1 MDRQILYPAQIPLV
15 EDGLNAQRN
24 AMVGLG
30 HLAGAAFGTNTVAAS
45 GFACSPAEGL
55 AVTIAPGALL
65 APGVVDASAY
75 GTLAAVSSAL
85 VRQFIS
91 RDPVSLT
98 VPSAG
103 ATYVVYV
110 TPQTV
115 DADNTVLPFYNAA
128 DPSVTYAGQNNS
140 GLAAPTVRRDEAV
153 LAIGSPVPSGAYP
166 LWQIVVPAGATT
178 LTADMLSVAS
188 GAPFYPSLAA
198 VAPRIVAPFNAQLAA
213 AMGGY
218 PLNAVVADT
227 TTPGTFWVSTAD
239 ANVSTPGADGATWQ
253 SLFNGYA
260 TEAWANTTFQP
271 VGDYAT
277 LNQVQTFTAD
287 QTIQSSNLH
296 INNGS
301 LILANPSGDDVAI
314 YTDIEGKGVSK
325 NDLVVRTNSGSSS
338 VYTTISN
345 NGDLVSS
352 VHGKAAF
359 ENRQNTFN
367 GGQTVIEQSGIAL
380 LLTAP
385 GSLTALEFG
394 IDGDDGLSFIDFHCQ
409 KDGGAYTDYDAR
421 IIASGGSS
429 VASAATLDFE
439 AANVTWQGYSLT
451 RISDFSFNKNT
462 NGYIILPTGFIIQW
476 GKVNPSGGT
485 YNFPIAFP
493 NAVFNIVSGNSDY
506 QGQYADTAYAW
517 SVSTSQ
523 FRAGTKAVNTG
534 WATTFEVSWVA
545 FGF

>member
-1 MDRQILYPAQIPLV
+1 MKKVDTNNGVWVNDDPATLTNGTPIDADVMNNIQDEISNVITDNGGTLDGTNHSQLSQTLNKNFAKLNSPTLTGIPLTSNP
-15 EDGLNAQRN
+15 DGTVDNQIATVDYVNQKALQATVGFTPVQQSGGDNQGPNKIYIGADKTDSNQVRVQVDQTDRGL
-24 AMVGLG
+24 MVFQDNDSVTHGVDQIG
-30 HLAGAAFGTNTVAAS
+30 FNIGGQTFAFRDRIDNKWRFSYTTDQIDAKAYIGSIPDGNNLKVS
-45 GFACSPAEGL
+45 DIIWNSSSSLPAL
-55 AVTIAPGALL
+55 Y
-65 APGVVDASAY
+65 Y
-75 GTLAAVSSAL
+75 GT
-85 VRQFIS
+85 
-91 RDPVSLT
+91 
-98 VPSAG
+98 
-103 ATYVVYV
+103 
-110 TPQTV
+110 
-115 DADNTVLPFYNAA
+115 DN
-128 DPSVTYAGQNNS
+128 
-140 GLAAPTVRRDEAV
+140 
-153 LAIGSPVPSGAYP
+153 
-166 LWQIVVPAGATT
+166 
-178 LTADMLSVAS
+178 SVA
-188 GAPFYPSLAA
+188 YL
-198 VAPRIVAPFNAQLAA
+198 
-213 AMGGY
+213 
-218 PLNAVVADT
+218 
-227 TTPGTFWVSTAD
+227 
-239 ANVSTPGADGATWQ
+239 
-253 SLFNGYA
+253 A
-260 TEAWANTTFQP
+260 TETWANTTFQP

-367 GGQTVIEQSGIAL
+367 GGQTVIEQSGTAL

>member
-153 LAIGSPVPSGAYP
+153 LAIGSSVPSGASP

-178 LTADMLSVAS
+178 LTADMLSIAS

-198 VAPRIVAPFNAQLAA
+198 VASRIIAPFNAQLAVA
-213 AMGGY
+213 IGGY
-218 PLNAVVADT
+218 PLNAVVADPA
-227 TTPGTFWVSTAD
+227 TPGTFWVSTAD
-239 ANVSTPGADGATWQ
+239 TNVSTPGASGATWQ

-260 TEAWANTTFQP
+260 TEAWANRLF
-271 VGDYAT
+271 AT
-277 LNQVQTFTAD
+277 IAQLQAEASTRSSADTSLSSAITAESSRAQTSEAGKANLSGGNNLYGG
-287 QTIQSSNLH
+287 QTINQGNLTLSGNTNIPNNSQQVVIQRGDAWQYAFDYMHDNTNGNYSRQIFYDGNTSNVKD
-296 INNGS
+296 
-301 LILANPSGDDVAI
+301 ILYYFLD
-314 YTDIEGKGVSK
+314 KGRLS
-325 NDLVVRTNSGSSS
+325 
-338 VYTTISN
+338 
-345 NGDLVSS
+345 SS
-352 VHGKAAF
+352 VHGDY
-359 ENRQNTFN
+359 
-367 GGQTVIEQSGIAL
+367 AL
-380 LLTAP
+380 
-385 GSLTALEFG
+385 
-394 IDGDDGLSFIDFHCQ
+394 
-409 KDGGAYTDYDAR
+409 
-421 IIASGGSS
+421 
-429 VASAATLDFE
+429 V
-439 AANVTWQGYSLT
+439 
-451 RISDFSFNKNT
+451 SDFGVSLAS
-462 NGYIILPTGFIIQW
+462 NGYQKLPGGLIIQW
-476 GKVNPSGGT
+476 GVISISNGT
-485 YNFPIAFP
+485 FNFPITFP
-493 NAVFNIVSGNSDY
+493 NGCFFVLPGNTNA
-506 QGQYADTAYAW
+506 QGTSVDNAYAYPLNT
-517 SVSTSQ
+517 SEFFAATKESQVSNAISN
-523 FRAGTKAVNTG
+523 FAIAWIALGY
-534 WATTFEVSWVA
+534 
-545 FGF
+545 